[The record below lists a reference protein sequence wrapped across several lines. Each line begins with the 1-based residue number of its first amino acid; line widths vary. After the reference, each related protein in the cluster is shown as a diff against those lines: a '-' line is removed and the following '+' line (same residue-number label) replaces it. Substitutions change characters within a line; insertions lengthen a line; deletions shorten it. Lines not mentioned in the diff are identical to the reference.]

1 MATNEIFKIGAYL
14 DYEVGEDVASGTPV
28 RIGILNGVALTS
40 SGDRD
45 DWGVGNQ
52 EARASIAHVGVWSV
66 PVDLGAVQDEDV
78 EAGTPVTWNAAGDGL
93 ELDGDGELFGAI
105 APVRVRTSGNQAV
118 HISQFA
124 GVAGVA
130 GGSGN

>member
-1 MATNEIFKIGAYL
+1 VATNEIFKIGAYL

-45 DWGVGNQ
+45 DWGVGNL

-66 PVDLGAVQDEDV
+66 PVDLGDVQDEDV
-78 EAGTPVTWNAAGDGL
+78 TAGTPVTWNAAGDGL
-93 ELDGDGELFGAI
+93 ELNGTGDLFGAI
-105 APVRVRTSGNQAV
+105 APVRVGEAGNQGV
-118 HISQFA
+118 TIYQFA
-124 GVAGVA
+124 GVAG
-130 GGSGN
+130 GWGT

>member
-14 DYEVGEDVASGTPV
+14 DYPVGEDVASGTPV
-28 RIGILNGVALTS
+28 RIGILNAVTTTS
-40 SGDRD
+40 SGDRE
-45 DWGVGNQ
+45 DWGVGNR
-52 EARASIAHVGVWSV
+52 EGRASVAHVGVFSV
-66 PVDLGAVQDEDV
+66 PVDLGDVQDEDV
-78 EAGTPVTWNAAGDGL
+78 EAGTPVTWNEAGDGL
-93 ELDGDGELFGAI
+93 EYDGDGELFGAI

-124 GVAGVA
+124 GSA

>member
-14 DYEVGEDVASGTPV
+14 DYPVGEDVASGTPV
-28 RIGILNGVALTS
+28 RIGILNAVTTTS

-45 DWGVGNQ
+45 DWGVGNR
-52 EARASIAHVGVWSV
+52 EGRASVAHVGVFSV
-66 PVDLGAVQDEDV
+66 PVDLGDVQDEDV
-78 EAGTPVTWNAAGDGL
+78 EAGTPVTWNEAGDGL
-93 ELDGDGELFGAI
+93 VYDGDGELFGAI

-124 GVAGVA
+124 GVAG
-130 GGSGN
+130 GSGN